1 MASEAHGKRLVSF
14 GPLASG
20 NPQQHAIPDPA
31 GAIAPEVPDGHDQLG
46 AHHLLLFKLM
56 IATRPILVQQA
67 FRLEY
72 LTLAWVLIEAA
83 VAIGSGVAARSITL
97 LAFGVDSLIELASAA
112 VLIWRL
118 RVELHRGEGFA
129 EDAEQKA

>member
-1 MASEAHGKRLVSF
+1 
-14 GPLASG
+14 
-20 NPQQHAIPDPA
+20 
-31 GAIAPEVPDGHDQLG
+31 
-46 AHHLLLFKLM
+46 M